1 MGSVRQGKGKFRLAP
16 VSEPPMKKVLE
27 DALKEFRQALAD
39 RGVYKNNHR
48 DLERAYN
55 GARDF
60 VDFLLEGPWA
70 LEKGRRRPKLG
81 SQSEGRL

>member
-1 MGSVRQGKGKFRLAP
+1 MAGARYAKARFRLAP
-16 VSEPPMKKVLE
+16 ITEPPMKKVLE

-48 DLERAYN
+48 NLERAYN

-70 LEKGRRRPKLG
+70 LEKGRRRPKID
-81 SQSEGRL
+81 

>member
-1 MGSVRQGKGKFRLAP
+1 MGSGRQGKGKFRLAP
-16 VSEPPMKKVLE
+16 DSEPPMKKVLE

-39 RGVYKNNHR
+39 RGVYKDTHR

-81 SQSEGRL
+81 QQGEGHR

>member
-1 MGSVRQGKGKFRLAP
+1 MATAKPGKGKLWRDP
-16 VSEPPMKKVLE
+16 SDEIPIKRVLE

-39 RGVYKNNHR
+39 RGVYKKDHQN
-48 DLERAYN
+48 LERAYN

-70 LEKGRRRPKLG
+70 LEKGRHRPKI
-81 SQSEGRL
+81 